1 MLTRRRVDPNDVF
14 SPHYPV
20 ASPAELTRRSRIGA
34 TPDRFAAV
42 VRGGAIAAAVL
53 AGALVLLFAVRV
65 PHDGRTLDAV
75 LLALLNHAIAAG
87 PLHEIQFT
95 VTDQELPDVVLAV
108 GAVALWF
115 TPRGNRALRDLVLLA
130 FTSAVIVY
138 ATARVTQ
145 HFIDRPRPMLSVP
158 MQLVIDPVTMSHVR
172 DSVTNF
178 GSLPSDHTALMAIA
192 VVVAF
197 AVNRQAAIALMI
209 FALWA
214 SAYRIAIGFHW
225 PSDAVAG
232 ALLGT
237 AVTVLLLHFRKFAEP
252 WLRRVHLLFHRR
264 PAPAYALAFFFLV
277 DFSQS
282 FPLTK
287 TLVKALFHTRLFH

>member
-1 MLTRRRVDPNDVF
+1 
-14 SPHYPV
+14 
-20 ASPAELTRRSRIGA
+20 
-34 TPDRFAAV
+34 
-42 VRGGAIAAAVL
+42 
-53 AGALVLLFAVRV
+53 
-65 PHDGRTLDAV
+65 
-75 LLALLNHAIAAG
+75 
-87 PLHEIQFT
+87 
-95 VTDQELPDVVLAV
+95 
-108 GAVALWF
+108 
-115 TPRGNRALRDLVLLA
+115 
-130 FTSAVIVY
+130 
-138 ATARVTQ
+138 
-145 HFIDRPRPMLSVP
+145 
-158 MQLVIDPVTMSHVR
+158 
-172 DSVTNF
+172 
-178 GSLPSDHTALMAIA
+178 MAIA